1 MRNYLFSLVLII
13 LFTGLSMSQ
22 SNKNYNREPHSEL
35 ENPNYLSENKEA
47 PHASFMS
54 FENIKNA
61 FTSRKENSKWFKSLN
76 GEWNFKFVEGIKNRT
91 TDFAKANIDLSDW
104 DKLKVP
110 SNFEIHGYGY
120 PIYTNIR
127 YPWAFDNSQVPP
139 YVDMEKNWFGY
150 YRRDFILPKN
160 WADRQV
166 FIHFGAIKSAGYVW
180 INGKKIGFNKDG
192 KTPAEFDITD
202 YVKPGNNSAAV
213 EVVKWTDGSYL
224 EDQDFW
230 RLSGLN
236 REVFIYSQ
244 PKIRV
249 KDLFVKSLLSEN
261 YKDGKFELTIKLKN
275 HLIDDSDLKIKY
287 EILDNAENKI
297 AFDEREIAI
306 RKSSEKEILFK
317 NEIEN
322 IKKWSAE
329 IPNLYTLLIY
339 VINDN
344 GDIIEIIPQEIGF
357 RKIEIKGGQLL
368 VNGRPILIKGVNLHE
383 FNPLTGQVIDE
394 ELMMNDITS
403 MKKLNINAVRT
414 SHYPQPEL
422 WYQLCDKYGLYLV
435 AESNIESHGMG
446 YKLNETLGNNP
457 EWLDAHMF
465 RTKNSIERDKN
476 HPSIIIWSMGNEA
489 GNGYNFYNTYNW
501 IKERDNSRPVQ
512 YERAGLEWNTDI
524 YVPMYEKIWDLE
536 EYAKKH
542 SDRPLIQC
550 EYSHAMGNSHGNL
563 KDYWDMIKK
572 YPNLQGG
579 FIWDWVDQGLVK
591 KEGEKTFWAYGGD
604 FGPKNVPSDGNF
616 VINGVVFPD
625 RSFKPHSYE
634 VQKVYQNV
642 SFMDVDLINGEIGIS
657 NDYFFKSMEG
667 HFLEWTVEVDGKI
680 IKSGKINDI
689 GLSAGESK
697 NYLLEFKDAL
707 RTEGKKHYL
716 NLFIKQKED
725 EVGILPVDW
734 IIAREQFRIPIESSY
749 ELISEE
755 VKGELKL
762 EKKGNLVKVAGENF
776 QVTFDRTKGKMISYI
791 FNGSEFIRNE
801 EGLKPAFW
809 RAPVD
814 NDYGWKMPNKCAVW
828 KDASKNPLKV
838 KVFDIKEND
847 KIEIYTLYEYEDIK
861 STWESKYT
869 IGAKGE
875 IQIDN
880 KFVSKDVNLP
890 FIPRIGM
897 KMTLPE
903 EFDNVKYFGRGPFE
917 NYADRKYASHFGMFE
932 TTVGD
937 LYFPYIRPQENGH
950 RTDVSLLVLKNKDGL
965 GLKFESDN
973 LFEFNALHN
982 VIDEFDAGTDKD
994 KNLKHTRDIVLQ
1006 DLIQLHIDHKMMGV
1020 GSDDSWG
1027 AMPHDKY
1034 LIFPSSEGYQ
1044 YSFKIIPVNEE
1055 N

>member
-1 MRNYLFSLVLII
+1 MVVTL
-13 LFTGLSMSQ
+13 MSQ
-22 SNKNYNREPHSEL
+22 SNKNYSREPHPEL
-35 ENPNYLSENKEA
+35 ENPYYLSENKEA

-54 FENIKNA
+54 FDNRQNA
-61 FTSRKENSKWFKSLN
+61 YTNRRENSKWFKSLN
-76 GEWNFKFVEGIKNRT
+76 GEWNFKFAEGIKNRI
-91 TDFAKANIDLSDW
+91 TDFAKTNIDLSDW

-110 SNFEIHGYGY
+110 SNFEMHGYGY

-139 YVDMEKNWFGY
+139 YVDMENNWFGY
-150 YRRDFILPKN
+150 YRRDFVIPIE
-160 WADRQV
+160 WETRQI

-180 INGKKIGFNKDG
+180 INGKKIGFTKDG

-202 YVKPGNNSAAV
+202 YVKSGDNSVAV

-244 PKIRV
+244 PRIRV

-261 YKDGKFELTIKLKN
+261 YQDGEFELTIKVKN
-275 HLIDDSDLKIKY
+275 HLTDDSDLKIKY
-287 EILDNAENKI
+287 EILDNTKNKI
-297 AFDEREIAI
+297 ALD
-306 RKSSEKEILFK
+306 EKEIKIKKISEYEVEFK
-317 NEIEN
+317 NRINN

-329 IPNLYTLLIY
+329 IPNLYTLLIT
-339 VINDN
+339 VMNDA
-344 GDIIEIIPQEIGF
+344 GEIIEIIPQEIGF
-357 RKIEIKGGQLL
+357 RKVEIKGGQLL

-394 ELMMNDITS
+394 ELMMKDITS

-457 EWLDAHMF
+457 EWLDAHIF

-489 GNGYNFYNTYNW
+489 GNGYNFYNVYNW

-524 YVPMYEKIWDLE
+524 YVPMYEKIWDME
-536 EYAKKH
+536 KYAKKY

-563 KDYWDMIKK
+563 KDYWDLIKK

-579 FIWDWVDQGLVK
+579 FIWDWVDQGLLK
-591 KEGEKTFWAYGGD
+591 KDGDKSYWAYGGD
-604 FGPKNVPSDGNF
+604 YGPEDVPSDGNF

-625 RSFKPHSYE
+625 RSLKPHSYE

-642 SFMDVDLINGEIGIS
+642 SFTGVDLLKGEIEIS
-657 NDYFFKSMEG
+657 NDFLFKSLDG
-667 HFLEWTVEVDGKI
+667 HFLEWTFEVDGKI
-680 IKSGKINDI
+680 VKSGEIYNI
-689 GLSAGESK
+689 ELNAGDSK
-697 NYLLEFKDAL
+697 NYILQLEDAYK
-707 RTEGKKHYL
+707 TEGKNHFL
-716 NLFIKQKED
+716 NLFIKQRKD
-725 EVGILPVDW
+725 IHGILPDDLV
-734 IIAREQFRIPIESSY
+734 IAREQFRIPIKSINKKI
-749 ELISEE
+749 LEE
-755 VKGELKL
+755 IKGDLKL
-762 EKKGNLVKVAGENF
+762 EKRGNQIEVAGTNF
-776 QVTFDRTKGKMISYI
+776 KVTFDKTKGKMISYI
-791 FNGSEFIRNE
+791 YNGTQFIKNE
-801 EGLKPAFW
+801 EGLKPTFW

-814 NDYGWKMPNKCAVW
+814 NDYGWKMPVECAVW
-828 KDASKNPLKV
+828 KEVSENPLTV
-838 KVFDIKEND
+838 KVFDITKND
-847 KIEIYTLYEYEDIK
+847 EIEILMKYDYEDIN
-861 STWESKYT
+861 SSWESKYT
-869 IGAKGE
+869 IYANGK
-875 IQIDN
+875 IQVCN
-880 KFVSKDVNLP
+880 QFVSMNSALP
-890 FIPRIGM
+890 VIPRIGM
-897 KMTLPE
+897 KMTMPS
-903 EFDNVKYFGRGPFE
+903 EFTNVKYFGRGPFE
-917 NYADRKYASHFGMFE
+917 NYSDRKYASHFGIYE

-950 RTDVSLLVLKNKDGL
+950 RTDVTCLVLKNKDGL

-973 LFEFNALHN
+973 FFEFNALHN
-982 VIDEFDAGTDKD
+982 LIDDFDGGKD
-994 KNLKHTRDIVLQ
+994 KNKNPKHTNDIVVH

-1020 GSDDSWG
+1020 GSDNSWG

-1034 LIFPSSEGYQ
+1034 LISPSSKGYK
-1044 YSFKIIPVNEE
+1044 YSFKIIPVHEKN
-1055 N
+1055 